1 MLGKT
6 EHKRRRGRLR
16 MRWLNSIT
24 DSMHMNLS
32 KLWAIMED
40 TGDWH
45 AAVHRATGSDMT

>member
-1 MLGKT
+1 
-6 EHKRRRGRLR
+6 

-45 AAVHRATGSDMT
+45 AAVHRVTASDMT